1 MSVLDGSRILMG
13 ITGGIAAYKTPLI
26 LRLLVQE
33 GASVRVVTTAAAR
46 HFVAA
51 KTLEVL
57 SRSPVYGDLFE
68 SSEEFPVLHVGL
80 AEWADLVLI
89 APSTANLIGKMANG
103 IADDLLSTILL
114 CAKSPVVLAPAMEEH
129 MLDNVRVQENV
140 RRLREQGVG
149 WVEPDSGELASGA
162 VGRGRMATSEV
173 IVDHVR
179 AALARTTSVKTG
191 DLRGLR
197 LLVTAGPTLEDIDPV
212 RFIGN
217 RSSGKMGFS
226 IAERARDRGAD
237 VHLVSG
243 PTSLEDPPGIEVT
256 RVRSAL
262 QMQGAVEKQ
271 FEHADAAILA
281 AAVADYRVREPS
293 DSKISGKMESL
304 SLELVANPD
313 IAAGIG
319 ARKGDR
325 VLVGFA
331 METKQGTERAKR
343 KLEEKCLDL
352 IALNNLGDE
361 GAGFA
366 VDTNVVTLI
375 DAGGGE
381 VALPKMTKSQV
392 ADELLDRLAVLWR
405 RDRS

>member
-1 MSVLDGSRILMG
+1 
-13 ITGGIAAYKTPLI
+13 
-26 LRLLVQE
+26 
-33 GASVRVVTTAAAR
+33 
-46 HFVAA
+46 
-51 KTLEVL
+51 
-57 SRSPVYGDLFE
+57 
-68 SSEEFPVLHVGL
+68 
-80 AEWADLVLI
+80 
-89 APSTANLIGKMANG
+89 
-103 IADDLLSTILL
+103 LL

-217 RSSGKMGFS
+217 RSSGKMGFA

-293 DSKISGKMESL
+293 DSKISGKLESL